1 MGVETVWLETID
13 GIEVEADIVRTDAPV
28 VRATVVIGHPHPLYG
43 GDRHNHVVAAIQ
55 RAAAR
60 LDCHSVAVD
69 FRGVGN
75 SGGLHDDGDSER
87 LDLMAACELADMMNP
102 DGSIIMAGYSFG
114 SVVALN
120 VSHPMIHGWLAVAP
134 PVAMLTSDP
143 VATRH
148 AAPKILLAP
157 EHDQFTAPEELR
169 TRVAEWQGTSVVDLP
184 GVDHMIAVGAETAAH
199 DALAALLSQTP

>member
-13 GIEVEADIVRTDAPV
+13 GIEIEADVVRTDAPV
-28 VRATVVIGHPHPLYG
+28 VRGTVVIAHPHPLYG
-43 GDRHNHVVAAIQ
+43 GDRHNHVVRAIQ
-55 RAAAR
+55 RAAGR

-75 SGGLHDDGDSER
+75 SGGTHDDGDSER

-102 DGSIIMAGYSFG
+102 DGSILMAGYSFG

-134 PVAMLTSDP
+134 PVAMLNSDP

-148 AAPKILLAP
+148 AAPKILIAP
-157 EHDQFTAPEELR
+157 EHDQFTAPADLR
-169 TRVAEWQGTSVVDLP
+169 ARAAAWPATTVVEMP
-184 GVDHMIAVGAETAAH
+184 GVDHMIAVGAESAAH
-199 DALAALLSQTP
+199 DALAQLLSSRF